1 MRNLLI
7 LFSLALASGC
17 GSPYPEAPMRFAGE
31 NGEDAAIVEI
41 HASPTPAWIFVN
53 GVFAGVTPLE
63 YEMQFDSNTRS
74 LEVSAV
80 PMFGSQTRQSKQL
93 SVPPLPKRLHF
104 FMNTPPLTASS
115 SF

>member
-1 MRNLLI
+1 MKNMLMLFLLAV
-7 LFSLALASGC
+7 SSGC
-17 GSPYPEAPMRFAGE
+17 GSPYPEAPISFAGQ

-53 GVFAGVTPLE
+53 GDYAGITPLD
-63 YEMQFDSNTRS
+63 YEMQFDSETRS

-80 PMFGSQTRQSKQL
+80 PMYGSQTRQSKRL
-93 SVPPLPKRLHF
+93 HVPPLPKRLHF

-115 SF
+115 SY